1 MHRDHHKWFSRSLN
15 RDMELLVFGHAGP
28 PMIVFPTSMGA
39 FFEYED
45 RGMIDA
51 LADKLEHGAAAAV
64 LPVVGRQRELVLQAD
79 PSAPPRRAPPAL
91 RGLRAERSGAARFSH
106 LTRHATIG
114 VTGCSFGAYHAMAL
128 ALRHPYTFTS
138 CVTMG
143 GAFDIS
149 QFLDGY
155 FDEDCYFLNP
165 PSFLP
170 NLADALLPRSVPPQ
184 QMGAGHRRPR
194 HLPRAERAVLRRCC
208 TPRASRTACTSG
220 TTRSTTGRTGGRWP
234 QAICPESGTGELR

>member
-1 MHRDHHKWFSRSLN
+1 MMTRDHHKWFSRSLN

-28 PMIVFPTSMGA
+28 PVIVFPTSMGA

-45 RGMIDA
+45 RGMITA
-51 LADKLEHGAAAAV
+51 LADKLEHGKLRLFCLSSVDSESWYCKKIHPRHRVERHLHYEDYV
-64 LPVVGRQRELVLQAD
+64 LNEVVPLVK
-79 PSAPPRRAPPAL
+79 
-91 RGLRAERSGAARFSH
+91 H
-106 LTRHATIG
+106 LTRQDAIG

-128 ALRHPYTFTS
+128 ALRNPYTFTW

-143 GAFDIS
+143 GAFDVS

-170 NLADALLPRSVPPQ
+170 E
-184 QMGAGHRRPR
+184 
-194 HLPRAERAVLRRCC
+194 PRATRITSISSGA
-208 TPRASRTACTSG
+208 TSG
-220 TTRSTTGRTGGRWP
+220 CW
-234 QAICPESGTGELR
+234 